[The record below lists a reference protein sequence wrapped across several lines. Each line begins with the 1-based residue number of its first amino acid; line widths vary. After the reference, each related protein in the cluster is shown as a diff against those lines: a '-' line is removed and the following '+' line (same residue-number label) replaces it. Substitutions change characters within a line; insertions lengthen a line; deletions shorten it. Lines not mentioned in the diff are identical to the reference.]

1 MLTDRWQVDGVHAG
15 KRLRDLPFTYLLWF
29 VGSHQM
35 RRSKWLDCQV
45 ALQEITR
52 RLTASGE
59 DVELELLSDLRP
71 KSRDEKLLLKARRR
85 AYTKSIKI

>member
-1 MLTDRWQVDGVHAG
+1 MLTDRWHVDGVHAG

-35 RRSKWLDCQV
+35 RRSKWPDCKV
-45 ALQEITR
+45 ALQEIRR

-59 DVELELLSDLRP
+59 DVDLELLLDLRT
-71 KSRDEKLLLKARRR
+71 KSREEKLAIKARRQ
-85 AYTKSIKI
+85 A

>member
-1 MLTDRWQVDGVHAG
+1 MLTDRWYVDGVHAG

-35 RRSKWLDCQV
+35 RRSKWPDCKV
-45 ALQEITR
+45 ALQEIRR

-59 DVELELLSDLRP
+59 DVDLELLLDLRT
-71 KSRDEKLLLKARRR
+71 KSREEKLAIKARRQ
-85 AYTKSIKI
+85 A